1 MLRAGIDIGT
11 NTILLLIAKIEEK
24 NIDVLEDKVTV
35 VRLGEGVDQ
44 HRTFQPQAMERA
56 TACLENYKT
65 ILSQYDNMEIRV
77 AATSGSREASN
88 ASDFFQ
94 KMEKILGTPIRIIT
108 GEEEAQ
114 YSFYGALTNPEAQ
127 GNYGVVDIGGGST
140 EIITLDSQQKLLR
153 KSFDVGC
160 VRLTERF
167 FSHDPPTEKEVQE
180 LYHYVQELFYKEK
193 DFFEKF
199 HNKQW
204 LGVAGTA
211 TYVASSILELSTFE
225 PDKVQGT
232 SFDLVQLHKLIQ
244 RFSSMSANSRL
255 GVGGMDKG
263 RADVILAGA
272 IILQLCLEAGKQTSI
287 EVSTR
292 GLRYGLVLDTSKE

>member
-11 NTILLLIAKIEEK
+11 NTILLLIAKVEEK
-24 NIDVLEDKVTV
+24 NLQVLEDRVTV
-35 VRLGEGVDQ
+35 VRLGEGVDE
-44 HRTFQPQAMERA
+44 HHTFQPQALDRA
-56 TACLENYKT
+56 IACFENYKT
-65 ILSQYDNMEIRV
+65 ILSQYENPEIRAV
-77 AATSGSREASN
+77 ATAGSRQASN
-88 ASDFFQ
+88 APVFFQ
-94 KMEKILGTPIRIIT
+94 KIEKLLGAPIRIIT

-114 YSFYGALTNPEAQ
+114 YSFYGALIVPEAQ
-127 GNYGVVDIGGGST
+127 ENYAVVDIGGGST

-167 FSHDPPTEKEVQE
+167 FSNDPPTGKEQEE
-180 LYHYVQELFYKEK
+180 LYNYVQELFYGEK

-199 HNKQW
+199 HNKRW

-225 PDKVQGT
+225 PAKVQGT
-232 SFDLVQLHKLIQ
+232 SFDLVQLHKLIR
-244 RFSSMSANSRL
+244 RFSSMSTNSRL

-292 GLRYGLVLDTSKE
+292 GLRYGLVLE